1 MELNGIFELMPPPI
15 FENESEIV
23 NIEDNEFFDK
33 MSRLSD
39 DELKLILVENR
50 VDYVVEALNAA
61 EFVLKKRGSFN
72 DELENRIKKGEAK
85 LKSQSQIQKKY
96 KGNLYISLLFAF
108 LTFIVVTVI
117 MSSFRGGIPKILPAV
132 SAYMIFKFIRD

>member
-1 MELNGIFELMPPPI
+1 VELNGIFELMPPPI

>member
-1 MELNGIFELMPPPI
+1 MNGIFELMPPPI